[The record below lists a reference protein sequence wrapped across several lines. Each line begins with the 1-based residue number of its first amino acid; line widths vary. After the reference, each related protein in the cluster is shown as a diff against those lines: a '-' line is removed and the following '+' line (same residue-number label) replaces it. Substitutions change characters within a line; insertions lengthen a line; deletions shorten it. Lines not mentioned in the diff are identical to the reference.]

1 MIFYNYPDKTIQT
14 TEIIDSEIEQ
24 MQNRILS
31 GRSQSNDKPS
41 VWKILR
47 SNQVLKPLLIIN
59 AFFAFQQLTGT
70 FVIVVYATK
79 FVESTSADV
88 DKFFITVL
96 IGVSR
101 VIATYILAFFI
112 LDRFGRKVLG
122 ILVISTLISLHNI
135 VKIYLI
141 I

>member
-1 MIFYNYPDKTIQT
+1 
-14 TEIIDSEIEQ
+14 

-31 GRSQSNDKPS
+31 SRSKSNVKPS
-41 VWKILR
+41 VWTTLK
-47 SNQVLKPLLIIN
+47 SNRVLKPLLIIN

-96 IGVSR
+96 IGASR
-101 VIATYILAFFI
+101 VIATCILAFFI
-112 LDRFGRKVLG
+112 LDRFGRKVFP
-122 ILVISTLISLHNI
+122 N
-135 VKIYLI
+135 
-141 I
+141 